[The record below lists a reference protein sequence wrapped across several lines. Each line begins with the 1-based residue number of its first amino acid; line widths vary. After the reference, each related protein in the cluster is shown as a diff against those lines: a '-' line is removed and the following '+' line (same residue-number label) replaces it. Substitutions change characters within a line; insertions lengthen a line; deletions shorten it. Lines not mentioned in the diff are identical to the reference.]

1 MQHVKRYC
9 KLIFTTLVVALCFC
23 CAPLVAHADPLTGA
37 MIGSMIGSGWTI
49 GGFGTMLPG
58 AVGDTLGG
66 FFVDAVPWSTLIAT
80 GRAYITIRELVG
92 STNVSVELSPDLA
105 TAGEDRTSQFATHY
119 NLQPGQIKQFGTT
132 FSLGNYAFV
141 NKSGTESRYFGPSLG
156 TLTYNSTAPFNVLP
170 YASLTCQSPIT
181 ESSHGVFTISFPNY
195 SKTNYSMNKAWNG
208 NSVVLGIN
216 VNSGGVPDY
225 IAFGRNING
234 SFNLIYNW
242 TAVST
247 AGITVSSATPSVTA
261 QSVVDP
267 AGRANAIVLPATAVE
282 DIDYTDGE
290 AIFTDE
296 ILQLILDI
304 ITQYAVDGEVVSST
318 YVDEPVDPPVPSDDT
333 IAETQYTVLDHTLQ
347 EFKEFFGDIYD
358 GLVDFQESFG
368 DWVNDVASGWTEVF
382 GDIYD
387 TLAGWQ
393 EAFGDFADSISATV
407 SDIADALADI
417 VDSIKEGD
425 FEFIDGFWKNFQA
438 PFLPFFNTIKQHLGI
453 WHYVVEWLGSIGSAF
468 TFFFGVMSDTGYNFV
483 LPIYAAF
490 AGTVVL
496 AVYRR
501 FGK

>member
-66 FFVDAVPWSTLIAT
+66 FFTDLIPWDMLVAT
-80 GRAYITIRELVG
+80 GRAYITIRDLVG
-92 STNVSVELSPDLA
+92 SDNVEVELSPYIA
-105 TAGEDRTSQFATHY
+105 AAGEDRTSQFASHY
-119 NLQPGQIKQFGTT
+119 NLQPGQIQQFGTT
-132 FSLGNYAFV
+132 YFLGNYAFTLYTGNV
-141 NKSGTESRYFGPSLG
+141 DRYYVGPSIG
-156 TLTYNSTAPFNVLP
+156 TIVYDSTAPFNVLP
-170 YASLTCQSPIT
+170 YSSISIDTPIT
-181 ESSHGVFTISFPNY
+181 SSSNGFVYYHFPLHDSTIHNY
-195 SKTNYSMNKAWNG
+195 NKAWVG
-208 NSVVLGIN
+208 RSVHFCYSPSNNAIGYRFYNAELT
-216 VNSGGVPDY
+216 SYTGGYV
-225 IAFGRNING
+225 
-234 SFNLIYNW
+234 
-242 TAVST
+242 VSPAT
-247 AGITVSSATPSVTA
+247 AGITVASASPSVTA

-267 AGRANAIVLPATAVE
+267 AGRANAIVLPATALE

-318 YVDEPVDPPVPSDDT
+318 YVDEPVDPPVPAEGS
-333 IAETQYTVLDHTLQ
+333 IAETQYTVLDETLQ

-358 GLVDFQESFG
+358 GLIDFQESFG
-368 DWVNDVASGWTEVF
+368 DWVDDVAAGWTEVF

-387 TLAGWQ
+387 TLVGWQ
-393 EAFGDFADSISATV
+393 EAFGDFADSISETV

-438 PFLPFFNTIKQHLGI
+438 PFLPFFDTIKQHLGI
-453 WHYVVEWLGSIGSAF
+453 WHYVVEWLGSISSAF